1 MQQGAAGT
9 LHSKVAIAEAAARP
23 LRRRRQQL
31 RQEGDA
37 NRTHR
42 TCRQPVSKSEF
53 LGELELGEKRSLEL
67 GDMDIYVCIYV
78 YINMCIYIRIYIY
91 THTYIRICMR
101 VNMSYL
107 YT

>member
-42 TCRQPVSKSEF
+42 TCRQPVSKSQF

-78 YINMCIYIRIYIY
+78 YINMCIYIYVYIY
-91 THTYIRICMR
+91 TYVYT
-101 VNMSYL
+101 NMYAC
-107 YT
+107 

>member
-1 MQQGAAGT
+1 MLDAIGLRVGD
-9 LHSKVAIAEAAARP
+9 HVARC
-23 LRRRRQQL
+23 
-31 RQEGDA
+31 GD
-37 NRTHR
+37 
-42 TCRQPVSKSEF
+42 
-53 LGELELGEKRSLEL
+53 LEIMEL

-78 YINMCIYIRIYIY
+78 YINMCIYIYVYIY

>member
-42 TCRQPVSKSEF
+42 TCRQPVSKSQF

-78 YINMCIYIRIYIY
+78 YINMCI
-91 THTYIRICMR
+91 
-101 VNMSYL
+101 
-107 YT
+107 